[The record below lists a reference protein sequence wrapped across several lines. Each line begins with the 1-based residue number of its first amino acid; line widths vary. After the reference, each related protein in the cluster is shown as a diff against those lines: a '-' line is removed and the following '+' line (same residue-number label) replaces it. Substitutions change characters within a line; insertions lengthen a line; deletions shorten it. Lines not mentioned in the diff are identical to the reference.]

1 MNVKFAL
8 RKKVAAILGWF
19 VRRLYRRA
27 KFKTVVVA
35 GSVGKTTTKHVIAQY
50 LENAGYKVRYQK
62 GNYNDLVTVPL
73 VFFGLPL
80 PDLYSPLAWIKT
92 FWQIEHRLGQ
102 PFDYDVV
109 VLELGTNGPGQIEQ
123 FARYVR
129 ADVAVITAIAP
140 EHMERFNTID
150 AVAEEELSVIDF
162 AEHIIVNADDTPKKY
177 LKSIEPTL
185 YGSSST
191 ADYRL
196 SFRKDGQLTV
206 MARGSTKITFSSKLV
221 GRHTQKAIAG
231 AHAVG
236 DALDLVVNDPQK
248 AFENIE
254 PMPGRM
260 QLLNGVKGSV
270 IIDDTYNASPSA
282 TQAALDYLYS
292 RPEGKK
298 IAVLGNMNEMGEHS
312 AEAHQKIGRY
322 CDSGQ
327 LYELITLGEDAA
339 EHIGGVAH
347 NEGGVSTDS
356 YSSPH
361 RIGVYLRQIV
371 DEDTVVLLKGSQNGV
386 FLEEAIKPILADS
399 SDETRLVR
407 QSDDWLYVKHEQF
420 DDNPQLPAATNNSS

>member
-102 PFDYDVV
+102 PFDYDIV

-162 AEHIIVNADDTPKKY
+162 AEHIIVNADDTPKKH
-177 LKSIEPTL
+177 LKSIEPAL

-196 SFRKDGQLTV
+196 SFRKDAQLTV

-231 AHAVG
+231 AYAVG
-236 DALDLVVNDPQK
+236 DALDLVVDDPQK

-260 QLLNGVKGSV
+260 QLLNGVKGSI

-292 RPEGKK
+292 RPESKK

-347 NEGGVSTDS
+347 NEGGVSADS

-399 SDETRLVR
+399 SDETKLVR

-420 DDNPQLPAATNNSS
+420 DDNPQLPTATNSS